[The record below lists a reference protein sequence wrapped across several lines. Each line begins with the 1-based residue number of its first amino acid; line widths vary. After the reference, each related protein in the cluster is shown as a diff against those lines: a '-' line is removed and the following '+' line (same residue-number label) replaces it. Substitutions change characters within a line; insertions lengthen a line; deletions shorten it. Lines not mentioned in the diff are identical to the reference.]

1 MPKVLITPRSFS
13 QYSKEPLAILR
24 NAGVEIVANPTK
36 SILNEEALKG
46 LVGDVEGI
54 IIGVDPLNKNVL
66 EKAVKLVAVSKYGVG
81 IDNIDIGYCDEKG
94 ILVTIT
100 QNANSNAVADH
111 AFTLMLSV
119 ARRIAEINNACRRG
133 DWSKRT
139 SEDIFGK
146 KLGILGLGAI
156 GKGVAHRAQGF
167 DMEVYAYDIFKDEEF
182 IQNNRI
188 RFTGLEEI
196 FRECDFITVHL
207 PLTADTRHVIGER
220 LLGLAK
226 SNLVIVNTARG
237 GIIDEEALYNA
248 LKDKRIY
255 GAGIDVFEQ
264 EPASDSK
271 LLTLDNVIA
280 TDHSAAS
287 TVGAVDKMS
296 VMAAENLVQSF
307 RRKGIL

>member
-1 MPKVLITPRSFS
+1 MPKALVTPRSFS
-13 QYSKEPLAILR
+13 QYSKAPLETLR
-24 NAGVEIVANPTK
+24 CAGVEIVANPTK
-36 SILNEEALKG
+36 SILSEDMLIG

-54 IIGVDPLNKNVL
+54 IIGVDPLSKNVL
-66 EKAVKLVAVSKYGVG
+66 EKAGKLAAISKYGVG
-81 IDNIDIGYCDEKG
+81 IDNIDAGYCEEKG

-100 QNANSNAVADH
+100 QNANSSAVADH

-139 SEDIFGK
+139 SEDVFGK

-156 GKGVAHRAQGF
+156 GKGVAHRARGF
-167 DMEVYAYDIFKDEEF
+167 DMEVYAYDIFKDEDY
-182 IQNNRI
+182 IRGNGI
-188 RFTGLEEI
+188 RFTSLEEI
-196 FRECDFITVHL
+196 FGECDFITIHL
-207 PLTADTRHVIGER
+207 PLTEDTRHIIGEK
-220 LLGLAK
+220 LLGLTK
-226 SNLVIVNTARG
+226 SSLVIVNTARG

-255 GAGIDVFEQ
+255 GAGIDVFEH
-264 EPASDSK
+264 EPAADSK

-280 TDHSAAS
+280 TAHSAAS

-296 VMAAENLVQSF
+296 LMAAENLIQSF